1 MDKKEL
7 LNNIQKTDFALVELN
22 LYLNAY
28 PDCTEA
34 LQLYKNMLDESNRL
48 TAEYEAT
55 YGPITARADM
65 CENWK
70 WVATPWP
77 WELGVN

>member
-7 LNNIQKTDFALVELN
+7 LHCVQETSFTLVELN

-28 PDCTEA
+28 PNCKEA
-34 LQLYKNMLDESNRL
+34 LESYDNAREEYLAAKEEYEKVCGPL
-48 TAEYEAT
+48 TA
-55 YGPITARADM
+55 M
-65 CENWK
+65 SFENQDWQ
-70 WVATPWP
+70 WVKTPWP